1 MKSQLERA
9 IKIAANTGDKIIVV
23 DELNDRSSVVM
34 NLDDYEVLLNGQH
47 QRNHEINSLTEDEL
61 LDKINRDIVA
71 WKEANSDKKLFNDLD
86 DVEDSSFAEA
96 TEDDDDLE
104 DEFKDDDIDFPA
116 DEEIFDSA
124 AADKD
129 KKETEFVVPNFDLS
143 TEASAKVDAEGN
155 IIPEPIE
162 AEDEEQEIKNIV
174 EENKEAE
181 EEIDEPIEN
190 LPVETE
196 VEKAE
201 EVAIP
206 APSEVPAAENEDVYY
221 YHEPTPGAE
230 DKLEKVDTEIQPEAE
245 PVKKED
251 GGFTSIKEE
260 LKKNKKAWAIPEEV
274 KEKAAEV

>member
-23 DELNDRSSVVM
+23 DESNERSSVVM

-47 QRNHEINSLTEDEL
+47 KVNYEIKNLTEDEL
-61 LDKINRDIVA
+61 LDKINRDIVT
-71 WKEANSDKKLFNDLD
+71 WKDANSDKKIFDDL
-86 DVEDSSFAEA
+86 DVEDEDL
-96 TEDDDDLE
+96 TEEFNDE
-104 DEFKDDDIDFPA
+104 DVDFTA
-116 DEEIFDSA
+116 DEPIITKTEPAKDEIEPDFTA
-124 AADKD
+124 
-129 KKETEFVVPNFDLS
+129 PNF
-143 TEASAKVDAEGN
+143 DAEGN

-162 AEDEEQEIKNIV
+162 TEDEEQEIENI
-174 EENKEAE
+174 AE
-181 EEIDEPIEN
+181 EDKETEKIVDEPIQN
-190 LPVETE
+190 LPMETE

-221 YHEPTPGAE
+221 YHEP
-230 DKLEKVDTEIQPEAE
+230 EKTETEVQAEAE
-245 PVKKED
+245 IAKKEED
-251 GGFTSIKEE
+251 GFTSIKDE